1 MKLLHST
8 RLWALSIFTFAVMAA
23 VMLFGAFTSAVGRVA
38 QAIFEPLWQSV
49 VNPPRQM
56 VLGSN
61 VLTNLAADIYK
72 AADMVGREVVGI
84 VTSCT
89 MNPAEIQRVAKGD
102 VIRSAFTRPV
112 TVNSS
117 FAPSMTIPEGTD
129 QTVDNKTMALNNYYS
144 VQIPWTG
151 EDIKHV
157 NNGSGFETIY
167 GDQVKQAIRAIV
179 NAIELMAWQEAY
191 KNASR
196 AWGTAGTTPFG
207 SNFNEVPQL
216 RKILVDNGCPVDD
229 GQCSLVLDTTAGAA
243 LRSLAQLQKANEAGN
258 DIMLRQGTLLN
269 LQNLML
275 KESGQIG
282 VVTKGTGASYQS
294 NNVAGYTA
302 GSSSI
307 AVDTGSGTVL
317 AGDIVT
323 FTGDTNKYVVNTA
336 LAAGSLAIGTP
347 GLRAALADNV
357 AMTVGNN
364 YTANIALHRA
374 ALEVGVRPP
383 AMPMGGDA
391 AVDSLLIADP
401 RSGLAFE
408 VAAYKGYM
416 KAMFEVRCVAGA
428 KAWKPDFIAT
438 LLG

>member
-1 MKLLHST
+1 
-8 RLWALSIFTFAVMAA
+8 
-23 VMLFGAFTSAVGRVA
+23 
-38 QAIFEPLWQSV
+38 
-49 VNPPRQM
+49 
-56 VLGSN
+56 
-61 VLTNLAADIYK
+61 
-72 AADMVGREVVGI
+72 
-84 VTSCT
+84 
-89 MNPAEIQRVAKGD
+89 
-102 VIRSAFTRPV
+102 
-112 TVNSS
+112 
-117 FAPSMTIPEGTD
+117 
-129 QTVDNKTMALNNYYS
+129 

-167 GDQVKQAIRAIV
+167 GDQIKQAIRAIV

-196 AWGTAGTTPFG
+196 AYGTAGTTPFG
-207 SNFNEVPQL
+207 SNFNEIPQL

-229 GQCSLVLDTTAGAA
+229 GQVSLVLDTTAGAA
-243 LRSLAQLQKANEAGN
+243 LRSLAQLQKANEAGG
-258 DIMLRQGTLLN
+258 DVLLRQGTLLN

-282 VVTKGTGASYQS
+282 VVTKGTGATYQS
-294 NNVAGYTA
+294 NNAAGYTA